1 MSSPQKDALL
11 NNINVVPNP
20 WEDQN
25 WGDQCL
31 IAKGGG
37 GGGIGRLGDEVRLR
51 K

>member
-1 MSSPQKDALL
+1 MSSLQKDALL
-11 NNINVVPNP
+11 NNIHVVPNP

-31 IAKGGG
+31 IAKGG
-37 GGGIGRLGDEVRLR
+37 IVRLGDELRLR